1 MTTSDKAPEA
11 ELIARPLV
19 FKGGKVVPNRL
30 AKAPLEET
38 LARTGGGPPNH
49 AHFELYRAWARG
61 GWGLIITGNIAIDP
75 LHRGT
80 PWDVIL
86 PYDEKSLAFF
96 KTAMKRYADACTGR
110 DQPGIVDQKSRP
122 LAVVQLV
129 HAGRQSMRGS
139 GRSITAPA
147 LAPSAVPMSTMANF
161 GPIGKV
167 LDHLLWGS
175 VAAMTTEQV
184 HQLRDRFVQAA
195 LICADAGFDGVELH
209 ASHGYQLAAFLS
221 PRTNLRTDQYGG
233 SAENRAR
240 LVLEIVDLIRK
251 QVNDDFII
259 GVKLN
264 SSDYVQGGLTE
275 DDALLN
281 VKWLADTDKVDFVE
295 ISGGNYENP
304 SFAMSGFDSEAEKAK
319 IEKLSSKTTS
329 ANQKSDWK
337 ATGAGA
343 ATVQGSGVDPTSKTT
358 ARTGR
363 REAFF
368 QNFARRC
375 RSTLPADSRLKIIL
389 TGGLRSRHGIASA
402 IHPDDGAADMACLG
416 RPAAIFPSLARR
428 LTDTSIPDASRE
440 AGTPDFKVPAV
451 SSLALVPIKIVG
463 AGWETFWYT
472 FHMAQTVLNKGEDA
486 TKSTFALINDYAK
499 TGATQTGFKESNDDW
514 FMLVVMTIIPILAC
528 IGVFVFGSK
537 SPVS

>member
-1 MTTSDKAPEA
+1 MYRMY
-11 ELIARPLV
+11 ELIFVLPLI
-19 FKGGKVVPNRL
+19 FPL
-30 AKAPLEET
+30 TQAPLEET
-38 LARTGGGPPNH
+38 LASTGGGPPNH

-61 GWGLIITGNIAIDP
+61 GWGLIITGNVAIDP
-75 LHRGT
+75 LHLGT
-80 PWDVIL
+80 PWDVVV
-86 PYDEKSLAFF
+86 PYEEKRLAFF

-110 DQPGIVDQKSRP
+110 DQPDKVDPSKRP

-139 GRSITAPA
+139 GRGITAPA
-147 LAPSAVPMSTMANF
+147 LAPSAVPMSTMGGL
-161 GPIGKV
+161 GPISRF
-167 LDHLLWGS
+167 LDHMLWGP

-184 HQLRDRFVQAA
+184 QQLRDRFVQAA
-195 LICADAGFDGVELH
+195 LICAEAGFDGVELH
-209 ASHGYQLAAFLS
+209 GSHGYQIAAFLS

-240 LVLEIVDLIRK
+240 LLLEIVDLIRK
-251 QVNDDFII
+251 QVKDDFLI

-281 VKWLADTDKVDFVE
+281 VKWLAETGQVDFVE

-304 SFAMSGFDSEAEKAK
+304 SFVMEGFDSEAEKAK
-319 IEKLSSKTTS
+319 IEKLSKRTAS
-329 ANQKSDWK
+329 AKAKSDPK
-337 ATGAGA
+337 ATGTGA
-343 ATVQGSGVDPTSKTT
+343 ATVQGSGVDPTAQTT

-375 RSTLPADSRLKIIL
+375 RSVLPADSRLKIIL

-416 RPAAIFPSLARR
+416 RPAAVFPTLPLR
-428 LTDTSIPDASRE
+428 LTDTSIPDGSPE
-440 AGTPDFKVPAV
+440 AGTPDYKVPAV
-451 SSLALVPIKIVG
+451 SSLALVPTKIVG
-463 AGWETFWYT
+463 AGWGTLWHT
-472 FHMAQTVLNKGEDA
+472 FHMAQTVLGKGEDA
-486 TKSTFALINDYAK
+486 TKSTYSLIKDFTQ
-499 TGATQTGFKESNDDW
+499 TGATQTGFKEPNDDL
-514 FMLVVMTIIPILAC
+514 FMLFVMTVIPMIAC
-528 IGVFVFGSK
+528 IAFFLFGSR
-537 SPVS
+537 SSAP